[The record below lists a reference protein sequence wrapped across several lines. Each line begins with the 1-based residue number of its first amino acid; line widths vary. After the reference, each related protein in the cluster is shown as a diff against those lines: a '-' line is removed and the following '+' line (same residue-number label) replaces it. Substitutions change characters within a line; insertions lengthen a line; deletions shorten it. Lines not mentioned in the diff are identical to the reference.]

1 MHKNWINGNLIIVK
15 TNYIVGIAGVVII
28 VFGLWFFTSGKKE
41 QTTPNAPVTESV
53 QTPTLEEDK
62 NASETA
68 VVSDVKEIT
77 VEGSP
82 FKFLPSE
89 IKVKKGQTLKVVF
102 KNMQGMHDF
111 VVDEF
116 SAKTK
121 VIKAG
126 ESETVE
132 LVADKTGTFE
142 YYCSVGNHRSQGM
155 KGNLIVE

>member
-1 MHKNWINGNLIIVK
+1 MKS
-15 TNYIVGIAGVVII
+15 NYIVVVITLVI
-28 VFGLWFFTSGKKE
+28 IIGGAFYLFNINSTKQD
-41 QTTPNAPVTESV
+41 QTPASVSV
-53 QTPTLEEDK
+53 QQAQTPVSAQGENKDATS
-62 NASETA
+62 AGA
-68 VVSDVKEIT
+68 VSDVKEVI

-82 FKFLPSE
+82 FKFLPAE

-126 ESETVE
+126 ESEAVE
-132 LVADKTGTFE
+132 LVADKAGTFE

-155 KGNLIVE
+155 KGSLIVE

>member
-1 MHKNWINGNLIIVK
+1 MK
-15 TNYIVGIAGVVII
+15 TNYIVGIVAVVIV
-28 VFGLWFFTSGKKE
+28 VFGLWFFTAGKKE
-41 QTTPNAPVTESV
+41 QPASTTPVTESV
-53 QTPTLEEDK
+53 QTPTLEENK

-68 VVSDVKEIT
+68 VVTDVKEIT

-82 FKFLPSE
+82 FKFLPAE
-89 IKVKKGQTLKVVF
+89 IKVKKGQTVKVVF

-121 VIKAG
+121 AIKAK

-132 LVADKTGTFE
+132 FVADKTGTFE
-142 YYCSVGNHRSQGM
+142 YYCSVGNHRSMGM
-155 KGNLIVE
+155 KGNFIVE